1 MTRSRLA
8 LASLL
13 ALGALGCRPPDLR
26 REDAALASPD
36 AAVPA
41 TDAPLSDAPATDAAS
56 DAGPPPALPPLAV
69 PCTDTIDAV
78 YAATPD
84 ASASPL
90 DARGRIRACAYERFV
105 PASEC
110 ASRLASIG
118 STGITPT
125 TGVHSLRIAFQ
136 TTRRGDTSAV
146 SSARVLIPETFA
158 RTPSPMLVAAH
169 GTAGLADTCAP
180 SRSPTQGDGLAM
192 PFAASGW
199 PTIAPDYA
207 GLGTAGTQ
215 GYGDN
220 EDTAR
225 SQLDGARALRALLPA
240 GTLSDA
246 IVMDGHS
253 QGGGVVL
260 SAQALERTYG
270 AGGDLAVVLAFAP
283 GWPIGRDVT
292 GYRFPRVMTSLGDG
306 APAAIASLYLHA
318 WHAVNLGEARA
329 GEGFGAPVRD
339 AMVRAIESECVFDLA
354 ESVPDIAPTFG
365 ELVDETLRTGLLDC
379 ADGRTCTGTAQLMWD
394 SMGANVLHGDPS
406 GAQILIFTGTADTLA
421 TPNDVSCIVAHLG
434 TDAVTPRVCV
444 DGSTH
449 FDVVA
454 HGGAFVVSYASAII
468 DGSAPP
474 GCPSTGMLPA
484 CR

>member
-1 MTRSRLA
+1 MPH
-8 LASLL
+8 AS
-13 ALGALGCRPPDLR
+13 AN
-26 REDAALASPD
+26 
-36 AAVPA
+36 
-41 TDAPLSDAPATDAAS
+41 
-56 DAGPPPALPPLAV
+56 AGPPPGPPPRAV

-110 ASRLASIG
+110 LSRLAAIG
-118 STGITPT
+118 SMGITPT

-136 TTRRGDTSAV
+136 TTRRGDTPAV
-146 SSARVLIPETFA
+146 SSARVLIPATYE
-158 RTPSPMLVAAH
+158 RSPSPMLVAAH
-169 GTAGLADTCAP
+169 GTAGLADACAP

-207 GLGTAGTQ
+207 GLGTEGTQ

-220 EDTAR
+220 DDTAR
-225 SQLDGARALRALLPA
+225 SQLDAARALRALLPA

-246 IVMDGHS
+246 IAMDGHS

-260 SAQALERTYG
+260 SAQALERNYG

-283 GWPIGRDVT
+283 GWPVRRDVT

-306 APAAIASLYLHA
+306 APAAIAALYLHA
-318 WHAVNLGEARA
+318 WHAVYLGESQR
-329 GEGFGAPVRD
+329 GEGFAAPVRD
-339 AMVRAIESECVFDLA
+339 EVVRAIESECVFDLA
-354 ESVPDIAPTFG
+354 ESIPSIAPTFG
-365 ELVDETLRTGLLDC
+365 ELVEPTLRTGLLAC
-379 ADGRTCTGTAQLMWD
+379 ADGGACAGTAQLMWD
-394 SMGANVLHGDPS
+394 SMAANILRGDPD
-406 GAQILIFTGTADTLA
+406 GAEVLIVTGTADTLA
-421 TPNDVSCIVAHLG
+421 TPPEVACIVDHLG
-434 TDAVTPRVCV
+434 ADAVTPRVCV

-449 FDVVA
+449 FDVVPR
-454 HGGAFVVSYASAII
+454 GGAFVVSYASAII
-468 DGSAPP
+468 DGAAPP
-474 GCPSTGMLPA
+474 ACPSTGTLPA